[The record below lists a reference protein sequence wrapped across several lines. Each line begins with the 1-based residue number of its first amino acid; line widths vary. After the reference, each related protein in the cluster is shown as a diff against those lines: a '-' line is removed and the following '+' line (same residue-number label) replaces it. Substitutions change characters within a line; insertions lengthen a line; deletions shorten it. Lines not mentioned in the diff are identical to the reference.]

1 MYRVLVL
8 VKQVPDTKNVSE
20 EAMNA
25 DGTINRAA
33 LPAIFNPEDLHA
45 LEMALNFKDKTETEI
60 HVLSMGL
67 VSASEVLRETLF
79 RGADHA
85 YLLNDRRFAGA
96 DTIATSY
103 ALSKAIEKIGNID
116 LIFAGRQ
123 AIDGDTAQV
132 GPQVAKDLNLPQITY
147 AEELISIEG
156 KSLTLKRQIENGF
169 EIIKGQMPLVVTVVD
184 TAPHIR
190 PRSIESMIF
199 KRKSPI
205 FIWNLEDIQADPQH
219 TGMNGSPTNVHKIAN
234 VSFQNNNRKTHQVEI
249 SETGFDDLLAALIA
263 DRSVEEWKYE

>member
-1 MYRVLVL
+1 MYKILVL
-8 VKQVPDTKNVSE
+8 VKQVPDTKNVTE

-45 LEMALNFKDKTETEI
+45 LEMALNFKDKVPTEI
-60 HVLSMGL
+60 HVLTMGL
-67 VSASEVLRETLF
+67 ISATDVLREALF

-103 ALSKAIEKIGNID
+103 ALSKAIEKIGIVD

-132 GPQVAKDLNLPQITY
+132 GPQVAKYLNLPQLTY

-156 KSLTLKRQIENGF
+156 NKLTLKRQIENGY
-169 EIIKGQMPLVVTVVD
+169 EIVRGQMPLVVTVVD

-190 PRSIESMIF
+190 PRSIENMIY
-199 KRKSPI
+199 KRKTTI
-205 FIWNLEDIQADPQH
+205 AVWNLEDIAADPQY

-234 VSFQNNNRKTHQVEI
+234 VSLHSSTRQTQQVEI
-249 SETGFDDLLAALIA
+249 SEEGFDKLLETLIA
-263 DRSVEEWKYE
+263 NRSVEEWKYE